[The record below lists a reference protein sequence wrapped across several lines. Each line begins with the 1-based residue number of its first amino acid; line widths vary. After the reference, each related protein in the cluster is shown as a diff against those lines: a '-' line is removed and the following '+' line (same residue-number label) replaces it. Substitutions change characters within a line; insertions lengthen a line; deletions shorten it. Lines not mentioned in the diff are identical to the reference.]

1 MSKEKRSLPEFDKQ
15 TLIMGILNL
24 TPDSFSGDGLMGN
37 ADPLEA
43 ALIQARQFI
52 QGGAHILDIGGEST
66 RPGAQVVEP
75 EEELTRILPIIQA
88 LNKEFPETLLS
99 VDTYKAKV
107 AEAALNAGAD
117 WINDVWGL
125 RADPELVQVVSRHKA
140 PVILMHNRM
149 TPNSVAVKDRLG
161 GHYVGVQYTD
171 LIADVKT
178 ELLESVNIA
187 IMGGVSKSNIIL
199 DPGIGFGKTVE
210 QNLKLLNHLN
220 EIGALGFP
228 VLLGVSRKSFIGL
241 TLDLPP
247 DERLEGSLAANAI
260 GILRGAAILRVH
272 DVQQTVRLA
281 KMVDAILHT
290 N

>member
-1 MSKEKRSLPEFDKQ
+1 MNKSSLPEFGKQ
-15 TLIMGILNL
+15 TQIMGILNL

-37 ADPLEA
+37 ADPLEV
-43 ALIQARQFI
+43 ALLQAQQFI

-75 EEELTRILPIIQA
+75 EEELARILPIITA
-88 LNKEFPETLLS
+88 LSKEFPETLLS

-117 WINDVWGL
+117 WVNDVWGL
-125 RADPELVQVVSRHKA
+125 RADPELVQVVSRHKV

-161 GHYVGVQYTD
+161 GHYVGVQYKD
-171 LIADVKT
+171 LISDVKT
-178 ELLESVNIA
+178 ELMESVNIA
-187 IMGGVSKSNIIL
+187 INGGVDESNIIL

-210 QNLKLLNHLN
+210 QNLKLLNHLD
-220 EIGALGFP
+220 EICAMGFP

-247 DERLEGSLAANAI
+247 DERLEGSLAANAV
-260 GILRGAAILRVH
+260 GIMRGASILRVH
-272 DVQQTVRLA
+272 DVWQTARLA
-281 KMVDAILHT
+281 KMVDAILRA